1 MRLRASVVEFR
12 NDSLPCHGYTL
23 RRMQDDLLRFRDRFP
38 ILRNT
43 TYLVSH
49 SLGAM
54 PEATR
59 DALAEYAELWATRGV
74 RAWGD
79 RWWMMSIEIG
89 DLIAPLIGAPKG
101 SVVMLPNVT
110 TAEAV
115 VLSSFD
121 YSGARNRVVMVDG
134 EFPSVRYIYDQ
145 LAQRL
150 GAEIVMVPHDSSG
163 LGFDLDRLL
172 EAIDERTQIV
182 PLAHVLFESS
192 YMIDVEAISK
202 RCREVGATLVLDV
215 FQSAGIVPV
224 DVTGWDVPVAVG
236 GVLKW
241 LCGGPGGSFLYVDP
255 ELRPKLEPSFTGWM
269 AHANPFGFE
278 PPPMRFRDDALRFA
292 LGTPPV
298 PALYAAREGPK
309 LLLEATG
316 GDMRAIRAKSLRQTQ
331 KMIDLAVAR
340 GFELRTPRDA
350 ARRGGSVSMLIPHAK
365 EVAFE
370 LNAEDIVCD
379 FRPGAGVRFS
389 PHFYTTDEEL
399 DRAFAV
405 VDEILSSERW
415 KRQSSKETVV
425 T

>member
-1 MRLRASVVEFR
+1 MTTIAAV
-12 NDSLPCHGYTL
+12 DH
-23 RRMQDDLLRFRDRFP
+23 LLRYRDRFP
-38 ILRNT
+38 ILKLT
-43 TYLVSH
+43 KYLVSH

-59 DALAEYAELWATRGV
+59 DALEEYAELWASRGV

-79 RWWMMSIEIG
+79 KWWMMSIEIG
-89 DLIAPLIGAPKG
+89 DIIAPLIGAPPG

-115 VLSSFD
+115 VLSSFE
-121 YSGARNRVVMVDG
+121 YKRPRNRVVIVEG
-134 EFPSVRYIYDQ
+134 EFPSVRYIYDR
-145 LAQRL
+145 LARRL
-150 GAEIVMVPHDSSG
+150 GAEIVNIPHDASG

-172 EAIDERTQIV
+172 AAIDERTQIV
-182 PLAHVLFESS
+182 PIGHVLFESS
-192 YMIDVEAISK
+192 FMIDVQAIAR

-215 FQSAGIVPV
+215 FQSAGVVPV
-224 DVTGWDVPVAVG
+224 KVQEWDAPIAVG

-278 PPPMRFRDDALRFA
+278 APPIRFRDDALRFA
-292 LGTPPV
+292 LGTPPI

-309 LLLEATG
+309 IIAEAG
-316 GDMRAIRAKSLRQTQ
+316 GRDMIPIREKSLRQTQ
-331 KMIDLAVAR
+331 KLIDLADAR

-350 ARRGGSVSMLIPHAK
+350 DRRGGSVSMQIPHGR
-365 EVAFE
+365 EVSLE

-379 FRPGAGVRFS
+379 YRPASGVRFS
-389 PHFYTTDEEL
+389 PHFYTTDEEI
-399 DRAFAV
+399 DDAFMV
-405 VDEILSSERW
+405 VDNILRSGRW
-415 KRQSSKETVV
+415 KRQETRKTIV

>member
-1 MRLRASVVEFR
+1 M
-12 NDSLPCHGYTL
+12 NDP
-23 RRMQDDLLRFRDRFP
+23 LLQYRERFP
-38 ILRNT
+38 ILSRT
-43 TYLVSH
+43 KYLVSH

-59 DALAEYAELWATRGV
+59 DALVEYADLWASRGV

-79 RWWMMSIEIG
+79 RWWMMSIEVG
-89 DLIAPLIGAPKG
+89 DIIAPLIGAPPG

-121 YSGARNRVVMVDG
+121 YDTPRNRVVIVDG
-134 EFPSVRYIYDQ
+134 EFPSVRYIYDR
-145 LAQRL
+145 LARRL
-150 GAEIVMVPHDSSG
+150 GAEIVTVPHDSSG

-172 EAIDERTQIV
+172 AAIDERTQIV
-182 PLAHVLFESS
+182 PIGHILFESS
-192 YMIDVEAISK
+192 YMIDVEAIAK
-202 RCREVGATLVLDV
+202 RCREAGATLVLDV

-224 DVTGWDVPVAVG
+224 DVTGWDVPIVVG

-255 ELRPKLEPSFTGWM
+255 KLRPKLEPSFTGWM
-269 AHANPFGFE
+269 AHTNPFGFE

-309 LLLEATG
+309 VVAEASG
-316 GDMRAIRAKSLRQTQ
+316 GDMKTIREKSLRQTQ
-331 KMIDLAVAR
+331 RIIDLADAR
-340 GFELRTPRDA
+340 GFELRTPRESD
-350 ARRGGSVSMLIPHAK
+350 RRGGSVSVLMPHAK
-365 EVAFE
+365 EVAYE

-389 PHFYTTDEEL
+389 PHFYTTDEEIEI
-399 DRAFAV
+399 AFAT
-405 VDEILSSERW
+405 VDEILRTDRW
-415 KRQSSKETVV
+415 KRQTTKQTIV

>member
-1 MRLRASVVEFR
+1 M
-12 NDSLPCHGYTL
+12 NDP
-23 RRMQDDLLRFRDRFP
+23 LLQYRERFP
-38 ILRNT
+38 ILSRT
-43 TYLVSH
+43 KYLVSH

-54 PEATR
+54 PDATR
-59 DALAEYAELWATRGV
+59 DALVEYADLWASRGV

-79 RWWMMSIEIG
+79 RWWMMSIEVG
-89 DLIAPLIGAPKG
+89 DIIAPLIGAPPG

-121 YSGARNRVVMVDG
+121 YDTLRNRVVIVDG
-134 EFPSVRYIYDQ
+134 EFPSVRYIYDR
-145 LAQRL
+145 LARRL
-150 GAEIVMVPHDSSG
+150 GAEIVTVPHDSSG
-163 LGFDLDRLL
+163 LGFDLDQLL
-172 EAIDERTQIV
+172 AAIDERTQIV
-182 PLAHVLFESS
+182 PIGHILFESS
-192 YMIDVEAISK
+192 YMIDVEAISR

-224 DVTGWDVPVAVG
+224 DVTGWDVPIAVG

-255 ELRPKLEPSFTGWM
+255 KLRPKLEPSFTGWM

-309 LLLEATG
+309 VVAEASG
-316 GDMRAIRAKSLRQTQ
+316 GDMKTIREKSLRQTQ
-331 KMIDLAVAR
+331 RIIDLADAR
-340 GFELRTPRDA
+340 GFELRTPRERD
-350 ARRGGSVSMLIPHAK
+350 RRGGSVSVLMPHAK
-365 EVAFE
+365 EVAYE
-370 LNAEDIVCD
+370 LNEEDIVCD

-389 PHFYTTDEEL
+389 PHFYTTDEEIEI
-399 DRAFAV
+399 AFAT
-405 VDEILSSERW
+405 VDEILRTDRW
-415 KRQSSKETVV
+415 KRQAAKQTIV

>member
-1 MRLRASVVEFR
+1 M
-12 NDSLPCHGYTL
+12 NDP
-23 RRMQDDLLRFRDRFP
+23 LLQYRERFP
-38 ILRNT
+38 ILSRT
-43 TYLVSH
+43 KYLVSH

-59 DALAEYAELWATRGV
+59 DALAEYAELWASRGV

-79 RWWMMSIEIG
+79 RWWMMSIEVG
-89 DLIAPLIGAPKG
+89 DIIAPLIGAPPG

-121 YSGARNRVVMVDG
+121 YEAPRNRVVIVDG
-134 EFPSVRYIYDQ
+134 EFPSVRYIYDR
-145 LAQRL
+145 LARRL
-150 GAEIVMVPHDSSG
+150 GAEIVTVPHDSSG

-172 EAIDERTQIV
+172 AAIDERTQIV
-182 PLAHVLFESS
+182 PIGHILFESS
-192 YMIDVEAISK
+192 YMIDVEAIAK
-202 RCREVGATLVLDV
+202 RCRDVGATLVLDV

-224 DVTGWDVPVAVG
+224 DVTALDVPIAVG

-255 ELRPKLEPSFTGWM
+255 NLRPQLEPSFTGWM

-278 PPPMRFRDDALRFA
+278 PPPMRFRDDGLRFA
-292 LGTPPV
+292 LGTPPI

-309 LLLEATG
+309 VIAEASG
-316 GDMRAIRAKSLRQTQ
+316 GDMKTIREKSLRQTQ
-331 KMIDLAVAR
+331 RIIDLADAR
-340 GFELRTPRDA
+340 GFELRTPREAD
-350 ARRGGSVSMLIPHAK
+350 RRGGSVSVLMPHAK

-389 PHFYTTDEEL
+389 PHFYTTDEEIEF
-399 DRAFAV
+399 AFAM
-405 VDEILSSERW
+405 VDEILRTDRW
-415 KRQSSKETVV
+415 KRQAAKQTIV

>member
-1 MRLRASVVEFR
+1 MT
-12 NDSLPCHGYTL
+12 DSLLQY
-23 RRMQDDLLRFRDRFP
+23 RDRFP
-38 ILRNT
+38 ILRKT
-43 TYLVSH
+43 KYLVSH

-59 DALAEYAELWATRGV
+59 EALAEYADLWASRGV

-79 RWWMMSIEIG
+79 KWWMMSIEVG
-89 DLIAPLIGAPKG
+89 DIIAPLIGAPPG

-115 VLSSFD
+115 VLSS
-121 YSGARNRVVMVDG
+121 YEYTAPRNRVVIVDG
-134 EFPSVRYIYDQ
+134 EFPSVRYIYDR

-150 GAEIVMVPHDSSG
+150 GAEIVNIPHDASG

-172 EAIDERTQIV
+172 AAIDERTQLV
-182 PLAHVLFESS
+182 PIGHILFESS
-192 YMIDVEAISK
+192 YMIDVEAIAR

-224 DVTGWDVPVAVG
+224 DVTGWDVPIAVG

-255 ELRPKLEPSFTGWM
+255 ALRPKLEPSFTGWM
-269 AHANPFGFE
+269 AHASPFAFE
-278 PPPMRFRDDALRFA
+278 APPMRFRDDALRFA
-292 LGTPPV
+292 LGTPPI

-309 LLLEATG
+309 VIAEASG
-316 GDMRAIRAKSLRQTQ
+316 GDMNVIREKSLRQTQ
-331 KMIDLAVAR
+331 RIMNLADAR
-340 GFELRTPRDA
+340 GFELRTPREPD
-350 ARRGGSVSMLIPHAK
+350 RRGGSVSVLMPHAK
-365 EVAFE
+365 EVAYE

-399 DRAFAV
+399 EIAFAT
-405 VDEILSSERW
+405 VDEILRTDRW
-415 KRQSSKETVV
+415 KRQAAKQTIV

>member
-1 MRLRASVVEFR
+1 MSVTSAIDVTA
-12 NDSLPCHGYTL
+12 DP
-23 RRMQDDLLRFRDRFP
+23 LLRYRNRFP
-38 ILRNT
+38 ILKKT
-43 TYLVSH
+43 KYLVSH

-54 PEATR
+54 PESTR
-59 DALAEYAELWATRGV
+59 DALQEYADLWATRGV

-79 RWWMMSIEIG
+79 CWWMMSLDLG
-89 DLIAPLIGAPKG
+89 DVIAPLIGAPKG

-121 YSGARNRVVMVDG
+121 YTPQRNRVVIVEG
-134 EFPSVRYIYDQ
+134 EFPSVRYIYDR
-145 LAQRL
+145 LARRL
-150 GAEIVMVPHDSSG
+150 GAEIVTIPHDASG
-163 LGFDLDRLL
+163 LGVDHDQLL

-182 PLAHVLFESS
+182 PIAHVLFESS
-192 YMIDVEAISK
+192 FVIDVAAVAR

-215 FQSAGIVPV
+215 FQSAGITSV
-224 DVTGWDVPVAVG
+224 DLGQWDVPIAVG

-241 LCGGPGGSFLYVDP
+241 LCGGPGGSFLFVDP

-292 LGTPPV
+292 LGTPPI

-309 LLLEATG
+309 IVAEASG
-316 GDMRAIRAKSLRQTQ
+316 GDIMKIREKSLRQTE
-331 KMIDLAVAR
+331 KLIAHADAR
-340 GFELRTPRDA
+340 GFELRSPRQVQ
-350 ARRGGSVSMLIPHAK
+350 RRGGSVCMRMPHAR
-365 EVAFE
+365 EVALE

-379 FRPGAGVRFS
+379 YRPASGVRFS
-389 PHFYTTDEEL
+389 PHFYTTDEEIDAAFDAL
-399 DRAFAV
+399 DDIVR
-405 VDEILSSERW
+405 SGRW
-415 KRQSSKETVV
+415 KRQESRQTIV

>member
-1 MRLRASVVEFR
+1 MTVDAAV
-12 NDSLPCHGYTL
+12 DH
-23 RRMQDDLLRFRDRFP
+23 LLRYRDRFP
-38 ILRNT
+38 ILKLT
-43 TYLVSH
+43 KYLVSH

-59 DALAEYAELWATRGV
+59 DALEEYAELWASRGV

-79 RWWMMSIEIG
+79 KWWMMSIEIG
-89 DLIAPLIGAPKG
+89 DIIAPLIGAPPG

-115 VLSSFD
+115 VLSSFE
-121 YSGARNRVVMVDG
+121 YKRPRNRVVIVEG
-134 EFPSVRYIYDQ
+134 EFPSVRYIYDR
-145 LAQRL
+145 LARRL
-150 GAEIVMVPHDSSG
+150 GAEIINIPHDKSG

-172 EAIDERTQIV
+172 AAIDERTQIV
-182 PLAHVLFESS
+182 PIGHVLFESS
-192 YMIDVEAISK
+192 FMIDVQAIAR

-215 FQSAGIVPV
+215 FQSAGVVPV
-224 DVTGWDVPVAVG
+224 KVQEWDAPIAVG

-278 PPPMRFRDDALRFA
+278 APPMRFRDDALRFA
-292 LGTPPV
+292 LGTPPI

-309 LLLEATG
+309 IIAEAG
-316 GDMRAIRAKSLRQTQ
+316 GRDMIPIREKSLRQTQ
-331 KMIDLAVAR
+331 KVIDLADAR

-350 ARRGGSVSMLIPHAK
+350 DRRGGSVSMQIPHGR
-365 EVAFE
+365 EVSLE

-379 FRPGAGVRFS
+379 YRPASGVRFS
-389 PHFYTTDEEL
+389 PHFYTTDEEI
-399 DRAFAV
+399 DDAFMV
-405 VDEILSSERW
+405 VDNILRSGRW
-415 KRQSSKETVV
+415 KRQEKRKTIV

>member
-1 MRLRASVVEFR
+1 MTEVVA
-12 NDSLPCHGYTL
+12 DA
-23 RRMQDDLLRFRDRFP
+23 LLRYRDRFP
-38 ILRNT
+38 ILKKT
-43 TYLVSH
+43 KYLVSH

-59 DALAEYAELWATRGV
+59 DALDEYADLWATRGV

-79 RWWMMSIEIG
+79 KWWMMSIEIG
-89 DLIAPLIGAPKG
+89 DIIAPLIGAPKG

-115 VLSSFD
+115 VLSSFE
-121 YSGARNRVVMVDG
+121 YKPPRNRVVIVDG
-134 EFPSVRYIYDQ
+134 EFPSVRYIYDR

-150 GAEIVMVPHDSSG
+150 GAEVITVPHDPTG

-172 EAIDERTQIV
+172 ETIDERTQLV
-182 PLAHVLFESS
+182 PLAHILFESS
-192 YMIDVEAISK
+192 FMIDVEPIAQ
-202 RCREVGATLVLDV
+202 RCRDVGATLVLDV

-224 DVTGWDVPVAVG
+224 KVKEWGVPIAVG

-255 ELRPKLEPSFTGWM
+255 ALRPKLEPDFTGWM

-309 LLLEATG
+309 IVAEAG
-316 GDMRAIRAKSLRQTQ
+316 GADMAAIREKSLRQTERLMSMAE
-331 KMIDLAVAR
+331 KR
-340 GFELRTPRDA
+340 GFELRTPRDP
-350 ARRGGSVSMLIPHAK
+350 ARRGGSVSIAVPNPR
-365 EVAFE
+365 EVSLE

-379 FRPGAGVRFS
+379 YRPQSGVRFS

-399 DRAFAV
+399 DQAFQV
-405 VDEILSSERW
+405 LDEILRTERW
-415 KRQSSKETVV
+415 KRQMTRQTIV

>member
-1 MRLRASVVEFR
+1 MADD
-12 NDSLPCHGYTL
+12 NDP
-23 RRMQDDLLRFRDRFP
+23 LLKYRSCFP
-38 ILRNT
+38 ILSRT
-43 TYLVSH
+43 KYLVSH

-59 DALAEYAELWATRGV
+59 DALNEYADLWATRGV

-79 RWWMMSIEIG
+79 RWWMMSVEIG
-89 DLIAPLIGAPKG
+89 DIIAPIIGAPQG

-115 VLSSFD
+115 VLTSFD
-121 YSGARNRVVMVDG
+121 YQGKRNRVVTVDG
-134 EFPSVRYIYDQ
+134 EFPSVRYIYDG
-145 LAQRL
+145 LAKRL
-150 GAEIVMVPHDSSG
+150 GAEMVVIPHDATG

-172 EAIDERTQIV
+172 AAIDERTQLV
-182 PLAHVLFESS
+182 PLAHILFESS
-192 YMIDVEAISK
+192 YMVDVEAIAK

-215 FQSAGIVPV
+215 FQSAGIVPI
-224 DVTGWDVPVAVG
+224 DLRKWDVPIAVG

-309 LLLEATG
+309 ILAEAG
-316 GDMRAIRAKSLRQTQ
+316 ADGMKAIRTKSLRQTQ
-331 KMIDLAVAR
+331 RLIDLADAR
-340 GFELRTPRDA
+340 GFALRTPREDI
-350 ARRGGSVSMLIPHAK
+350 RRGGSISMMIPNAK
-365 EVAFE
+365 DVAAE

-379 FRPGAGVRFS
+379 YRPASGVRFS
-389 PHFYTTDEEL
+389 PHFYTTDEEIES
-399 DRAFAV
+399 AFET
-405 VDEILSSERW
+405 VDEILRTERW
-415 KRQSSKETVV
+415 TKQKDRGGIV

>member
-1 MRLRASVVEFR
+1 M
-12 NDSLPCHGYTL
+12 NDP
-23 RRMQDDLLRFRDRFP
+23 LLRFRERFP
-38 ILRNT
+38 ILSRT
-43 TYLVSH
+43 KYLVSH

-59 DALAEYAELWATRGV
+59 DALVEYADLWASRGV

-79 RWWMMSIEIG
+79 RWWMMSIEVG
-89 DLIAPLIGAPKG
+89 DIIAPLIGAPPG

-121 YSGARNRVVMVDG
+121 YDSPRNRVVIVDG
-134 EFPSVRYIYDQ
+134 EFPSVRYIYDR
-145 LAQRL
+145 LARRL
-150 GAEIVMVPHDSSG
+150 GAEIVTVPHDSSG

-172 EAIDERTQIV
+172 SAIDERTQIV
-182 PLAHVLFESS
+182 PIGHILFESS
-192 YMIDVEAISK
+192 YMIDVEAIAK
-202 RCREVGATLVLDV
+202 RCRDVGATLVLDV

-224 DVTGWDVPVAVG
+224 DVTGWDVPIAVG

-255 ELRPKLEPSFTGWM
+255 KLRPKLEPSFTGWM
-269 AHANPFGFE
+269 AHANPFAFE

-292 LGTPPV
+292 LGTPPI

-309 LLLEATG
+309 IIAEADVT
-316 GDMRAIRAKSLRQTQ
+316 RIREKSLRQTQ
-331 KMIDLAVAR
+331 KVIDLADSR
-340 GFELRTPRDA
+340 GFELRTPREA
-350 ARRGGSVSMLIPHAK
+350 NRRGGSVSMRIPHGR
-365 EVAFE
+365 EVSLE

-379 FRPGAGVRFS
+379 YRPASGVRFS
-389 PHFYTTDEEL
+389 PHFYTTDEEI
-399 DRAFAV
+399 DEAFAV
-405 VDEILSSERW
+405 VDEILRAGRW
-415 KRQSSKETVV
+415 KRQEARKTIV

>member
-1 MRLRASVVEFR
+1 MT
-12 NDSLPCHGYTL
+12 DSLLQY
-23 RRMQDDLLRFRDRFP
+23 RDRFP
-38 ILRNT
+38 ILGKT
-43 TYLVSH
+43 KYLVSH

-59 DALAEYAELWATRGV
+59 EALDEYADLWASRGV

-79 RWWMMSIEIG
+79 KWWMMSIEVG
-89 DLIAPLIGAPKG
+89 DIIAPLIGAPHG

-115 VLSSFD
+115 VLSS
-121 YSGARNRVVMVDG
+121 YEYTAPRNRVVIVDG
-134 EFPSVRYIYDQ
+134 EFPSVRYIYDR
-145 LAQRL
+145 LARRL
-150 GAEIVMVPHDSSG
+150 GAEIVTVPHDSTG

-172 EAIDERTQIV
+172 AAIDERTQIV
-182 PLAHVLFESS
+182 PIGHILFESS
-192 YMIDVEAISK
+192 YMIDVEAIAR

-224 DVTGWDVPVAVG
+224 DVTGWDVPIAVG

-255 ELRPKLEPSFTGWM
+255 ALRPQLEPSFTGWM
-269 AHANPFGFE
+269 AHASPFAFE
-278 PPPMRFRDDALRFA
+278 APPMRFRDDALRFA
-292 LGTPPV
+292 LGTPPI

-309 LLLEATG
+309 VIAEASG
-316 GDMRAIRAKSLRQTQ
+316 GNMNVIREKSLRQTQ
-331 KMIDLAVAR
+331 RIMELADAR
-340 GFELRTPRDA
+340 GFELRTPRESD
-350 ARRGGSVSMLIPHAK
+350 RRGGSVSVLMPHAK
-365 EVAFE
+365 EVAYE

-399 DRAFAV
+399 EIAFAT
-405 VDEILSSERW
+405 VDEILRTDRW
-415 KRQSSKETVV
+415 KRQATKQTIV

>member
-1 MRLRASVVEFR
+1 M
-12 NDSLPCHGYTL
+12 TT
-23 RRMQDDLLRFRDRFP
+23 DDLLRFRDRFP
-38 ILRNT
+38 ILKKT
-43 TYLVSH
+43 KYLVSH

-59 DALAEYAELWATRGV
+59 DALEEYADLWATRGV

-79 RWWMMSIEIG
+79 KWWMMSIEVG
-89 DLIAPLIGAPKG
+89 DIIAPLIGAPRG

-121 YSGARNRVVMVDG
+121 YNPPRNRVVIVDG
-134 EFPSVRYIYDQ
+134 EFPSVRYIYDR

-150 GAEIVMVPHDSSG
+150 GAEVVTVPHDASG

-172 EAIDERTQIV
+172 AAIDERTQIV
-182 PLAHVLFESS
+182 PLAHILFESS
-192 YMIDVEAISK
+192 YMIDVKAIAK

-224 DVTGWDVPVAVG
+224 NVTEWDVPIAVG

-269 AHANPFGFE
+269 AHANPFAFE
-278 PPPMRFRDDALRFA
+278 PPPMRFRDDGLRFA

-309 LLLEATG
+309 VIAEATG
-316 GDMRAIRAKSLRQTQ
+316 GDMMKIRTKSLRQTQ
-331 KMIDLAVAR
+331 KLIDLADAR

-350 ARRGGSVSMLIPHAK
+350 ERRGGSVSIQIPHAK
-365 EVAFE
+365 EIAYE

-379 FRPGAGVRFS
+379 YRPSAGVRFS

-399 DRAFAV
+399 DHAFGV
-405 VDEILSSERW
+405 VDEILRTERW
-415 KRQSSKETVV
+415 KRQATKQTIV

>member
-1 MRLRASVVEFR
+1 MT
-12 NDSLPCHGYTL
+12 DSLLQY
-23 RRMQDDLLRFRDRFP
+23 RDRFP
-38 ILRNT
+38 ILSKT
-43 TYLVSH
+43 KYLVSH

-59 DALAEYAELWATRGV
+59 EALVEYADLWASRGV

-79 RWWMMSIEIG
+79 KWWMMSIDVG
-89 DLIAPLIGAPKG
+89 DIIAPLIGAPPG

-115 VLSSFD
+115 VLSSYD
-121 YSGARNRVVMVDG
+121 YTAPRNRVVIVDG
-134 EFPSVRYIYDQ
+134 EFPSVRYIYDR
-145 LAQRL
+145 LARRL
-150 GAEIVMVPHDSSG
+150 GAEIVTVPHDSTG

-172 EAIDERTQIV
+172 AAIDERTQIV
-182 PLAHVLFESS
+182 PLGHILFESS
-192 YMIDVEAISK
+192 YMIDVEAIAR

-224 DVTGWDVPVAVG
+224 DVTGWDVPIAVG

-255 ELRPKLEPSFTGWM
+255 ALRPKLEPSFTGWM
-269 AHANPFGFE
+269 AHASPFAFE
-278 PPPMRFRDDALRFA
+278 APPMRFRDDALRFA
-292 LGTPPV
+292 LGTPPI

-309 LLLEATG
+309 VISEASG
-316 GDMRAIRAKSLRQTQ
+316 GNMNVIREKSLRQTQ
-331 KMIDLAVAR
+331 RIMDLADAG
-340 GFELRTPRDA
+340 GFELRTPRESD
-350 ARRGGSVSMLIPHAK
+350 RRGGSVSVLMPHAK
-365 EVAFE
+365 EVAYE

-399 DRAFAV
+399 EIAFAT
-405 VDEILSSERW
+405 VDEILRTDRW
-415 KRQSSKETVV
+415 KRQAAKQTIV

>member
-1 MRLRASVVEFR
+1 MTD
-12 NDSLPCHGYTL
+12 N
-23 RRMQDDLLRFRDRFP
+23 LLRFRDRFP
-38 ILRNT
+38 ILQKT
-43 TYLVSH
+43 KYLVSH

-54 PEATR
+54 PDATR
-59 DALAEYAELWATRGV
+59 DALDEYADLWATRGV

-79 RWWMMSIEIG
+79 KWWMMSIEVG
-89 DLIAPLIGAPKG
+89 DIIAPLIGAPRG

-121 YSGARNRVVMVDG
+121 YTPPRNRVVIVDG
-134 EFPSVRYIYDQ
+134 EFPSVRYIYDR

-150 GAEIVMVPHDSSG
+150 GAEIVTVPHDASG

-182 PLAHVLFESS
+182 PIAHILFESS
-192 YMIDVEAISK
+192 YMIDVQAIAQ

-224 DVTGWDVPVAVG
+224 NVTDWNVPIAVG

-241 LCGGPGGSFLYVDP
+241 LCGGPGGSFLFVEP

-269 AHANPFGFE
+269 AHATPFAFE
-278 PPPMRFRDDALRFA
+278 PPPMRFRDDGLRFA

-309 LLLEATG
+309 VIAEACG
-316 GDMRAIRAKSLRQTQ
+316 GDMMTIRAKSLRQTQ
-331 KMIDLAVAR
+331 KLIDLADAR
-340 GFELRTPRDA
+340 GFELRTPREA
-350 ARRGGSVSMLIPHAK
+350 ERRGGSVSILIPHAK
-365 EVAFE
+365 EVAYD

-399 DRAFAV
+399 DFAFAT
-405 VDEILSSERW
+405 VDEILRTDRW
-415 KRQSSKETVV
+415 KRQATKQTIV